1 MTDVYVVVPEGID
14 DLQRPSG
21 GNAYDRRICRGLASS
36 GWSVHERAIPGRWPW
51 PEAVDRFALA
61 GVIASIPD
69 GGVVLIDGLVAS
81 TVPDVLVP
89 QARRLRLIVLVHMP
103 FGAQPGIEG
112 EEAFPLEWAVLS
124 AAAAVVTTSAWTCE
138 WLVDRYGLPK
148 VHVAVPGVDPAGLA
162 AGSSAG
168 GRLLCVAAVAP
179 HKGHD
184 VLLNAVAA
192 IPDLP
197 WQLTCVGSMNRDPG
211 FVERLHRRALDAGIA
226 DRLSFTGPLDGTDL
240 EDAYESA
247 DVLVV
252 PSRLESYG
260 MVITEAL
267 ARGLPVIASDVGGVR
282 EALGPPQEGA
292 VPGLLVPSGDPAAL
306 STALRSWLLYDDLR
320 QRLRRAARQR
330 RTTLSDWTSTT
341 ERISLALSEAA
352 A

>member
-1 MTDVYVVVPEGID
+1 MTDVHVVVPDGID
-14 DLQRPSG
+14 DPQRPSG

-51 PEAVDRFALA
+51 PDVAGRFALA
-61 GVIASIPD
+61 GAIASIPD
-69 GGVVLIDGLVAS
+69 GAVVLIDGLIAS

-89 QARRLRLIVLVHMP
+89 QALRLRMIVLVHMP
-103 FGAQPGIEG
+103 FGAHPGIEG
-112 EEAFPLEWAVLS
+112 EEVFPLEWAVLS
-124 AAAAVVTTSAWTCE
+124 AAAAVVTTSEWTRD
-138 WLVDRYGLPK
+138 WLVNHYSLPM

-162 AGSSAG
+162 TGSSAG

-184 VLLNAVAA
+184 VLLAALAA
-192 IPDLP
+192 IRDLP
-197 WQLTCVGSMNRDPG
+197 WQLQCVGSMNRDSG
-211 FVERLHRRALDAGIA
+211 FVERLHREALDAGIA
-226 DRLSFTGPLDGTDL
+226 DRVSFTGPLNGTDL
-240 EDAYESA
+240 EDAYDRA

-267 ARGLPVIASDVGGVR
+267 ARGLAVIASDVGGVR
-282 EALGPPQEGA
+282 EALGQSQEGPM
-292 VPGLLVPSGDPAAL
+292 PGLLVPPGDAAAL
-306 STALRSWLLYDDLR
+306 TVTLRGWLVDDDLR

-330 RTTLSDWTSTT
+330 RTTLSDWTRTT
-341 ERISLALSEAA
+341 ERISRALAEAA

>member
-1 MTDVYVVVPEGID
+1 
-14 DLQRPSG
+14 
-21 GNAYDRRICRGLASS
+21 
-36 GWSVHERAIPGRWPW
+36 
-51 PEAVDRFALA
+51 
-61 GVIASIPD
+61 
-69 GGVVLIDGLVAS
+69 
-81 TVPDVLVP
+81 
-89 QARRLRLIVLVHMP
+89 VHMP

-124 AAAAVVTTSAWTCE
+124 AAAAVVTTSAWTRD
-138 WLVDRYGLPK
+138 WLVTRYGLPM
-148 VHVAVPGVDPAGLA
+148 VHVAEPGVDPADLA
-162 AGSSAG
+162 AGSPAG

-184 VLLNAVAA
+184 VLLAALTA

-197 WQLTCVGSMNRDPG
+197 WQLRCAGSMNRDPG

-240 EDAYESA
+240 EDAYAGA
-247 DVLVV
+247 DVVVV

-267 ARGLPVIASDVGGVR
+267 AHGLPVIASDVGGVR
-282 EALGPPQEGA
+282 EALGRSHEGPL
-292 VPGLLVPSGDPAAL
+292 PGLLVPPGDPAAL
-306 STALRSWLLYDDLR
+306 SAALRGWLVDDDLR

-330 RTTLSDWTSTT
+330 RSTLSDWTCTT
-341 ERISLALSEAA
+341 ERISRALAEAA